1 MNLLELSI
9 LWLIWH
15 LALPQ
20 EGDAGAVTIYFLHA
34 FFLQILRHPYFK
46 SFKTLL

>member
-9 LWLIWH
+9 LWLLWH

-34 FFLQILRHPYFK
+34 FFFANLAPPIFQEL
-46 SFKTLL
+46 